1 MVRIIILNIKSLGLG
16 NLLFQFGAAISL
28 AKIKKA
34 KLFYDLSDTIGYQL
48 ESKLKKE
55 IIKKKFKNI
64 IKLYNIKCQEVK
76 KEDRRI
82 ISRFFEKKNFILKI
96 LNKIIII
103 LKLNYTNYYHE
114 KENFYYDKNFLKLKT
129 PIYLNGYFI
138 NPKYFQ
144 KFNFMPRINKK
155 NYQKNNKINYII
167 NKITKNQSVSLH
179 IRRGDYLL
187 KKDFYLIYGKEYINS
202 AINILKNKIN
212 NLKLFIFTDDIIW
225 TEKNFDVDEKKVFIV
240 SKYTKETWEDLEL
253 MSLCKHNIISN
264 STFSWWAAYK
274 NNYKKKTIIA
284 PKKWIK
290 ENNYHIND
298 LFMKDWILI

>member
-1 MVRIIILNIKSLGLG
+1 MARIIILNIKSLGLG

-34 KLFYDLSDTIGYQL
+34 KLFYNLSNTIGYQL
-48 ESKLKKE
+48 DSKLKKE

-82 ISRFFEKKNFILKI
+82 IPRFFQKKNFILKI
-96 LNKIIII
+96 LNKIVII
-103 LKLNYTNYYHE
+103 LKLNYTYYYHG
-114 KENFYYDKNFLKLKT
+114 KNVFYYDKNFLKLKT
-129 PIYLNGYFI
+129 PIYLDGYFI

-167 NKITKNQSVSLH
+167 NKITKNQSASLH

-187 KKDFYLIYGKEYINS
+187 KKNIYPIYGKEYINS

-225 TEKNFDVDEKKVFIV
+225 AEKNLDVDEKKVFIV
-240 SKYTKETWEDLEL
+240 SKYTKEAWEDLEL